1 MKKGAVSI
9 ILASLMILALGAIV
23 LPQVKKTGTSVKD
36 LPFIWILF
44 K

>member
-23 LPQVKKTGTSVKD
+23 LPQVKKRALQLKIFPPSIKSG
-36 LPFIWILF
+36 
-44 K
+44 